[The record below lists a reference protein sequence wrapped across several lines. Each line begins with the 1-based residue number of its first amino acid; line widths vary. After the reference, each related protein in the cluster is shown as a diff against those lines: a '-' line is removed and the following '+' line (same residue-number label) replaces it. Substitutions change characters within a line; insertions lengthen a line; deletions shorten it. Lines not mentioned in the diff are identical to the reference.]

1 MAKLSISKAFTKLLE
16 NGFTQAD
23 IDAAENHSVKRDFF
37 LPSHITRVN
46 GDKETLEKRVYGGA
60 SDSQGRWIADKVG
73 TIIKEEGKP
82 EKRVVAW
89 AVVYE
94 VNEGTAE
101 APNWVA
107 RESLSKSFLLTRSRI
122 DVNGVAI
129 APKGDVRQWADK
141 NILSGVLDKE
151 WTAKLAEELNR
162 RGLLLTAEE
171 FRLARKADGKPFDVP
186 FTHPHFAD
194 TYTF

>member
-171 FRLARKADGKPFDVP
+171 FRLNRKADGKPFDVP

>member
-1 MAKLSISKAFTKLLE
+1 MAKLSISKAFNNLLA

-23 IDAAENHSVKRDFF
+23 IDAADTHSVKRDFF
-37 LPSHITRVN
+37 LCSRITRVN
-46 GDKETLEKRVYGGA
+46 GDEEIIEKRVYGGA
-60 SDSQGRWIADKVG
+60 TDSNGQWVADKVG
-73 TIIKEEGKP
+73 TVIKEEGKP
-82 EKRVVAW
+82 EKRVVSW
-89 AVVYE
+89 AVVYQT
-94 VNEGTAE
+94 NEGTAE

-107 RESLSKSFLLTRSRI
+107 RESISKSFLLTRSRI
-122 DVNGVAI
+122 DANGVAVT
-129 APKGDVRQWADK
+129 PKGDVRQWADK

-162 RGLLLTAEE
+162 RGLILTAEE
-171 FRLARKADGKPFDVP
+171 FRLNRKTDGKPFDVP

>member
-122 DVNGVAI
+122 DANGVAI

-162 RGLLLTAEE
+162 RGLLLAAEE
-171 FRLARKADGKPFDVP
+171 FRLNRKADGKPFDVP

>member
-122 DVNGVAI
+122 DANGVAI

-171 FRLARKADGKPFDVP
+171 FRLNRKADGKPFDVP

>member
-1 MAKLSISKAFTKLLE
+1 MAKMTIAKAYNELLAQ
-16 NGFTQAD
+16 GFTQAD
-23 IDAAENHSVKRDFF
+23 IDAADTHSVKRDYF
-37 LPSHITRVN
+37 LPSHITRVS
-46 GDKETLEKRVYGGA
+46 GDKEVLEKRVYGGA
-60 SDSQGRWIADKVG
+60 SDPTGKWVADKVG
-73 TIIKEEGKP
+73 ILIKEEGKP
-82 EKRVVAW
+82 EKRVVSW
-89 AVVYE
+89 AVVYQT
-94 VNEGTAE
+94 NEGTAE

-122 DVNGVAI
+122 DANGVAI

-171 FRLARKADGKPFDVP
+171 FRLNRKADGKPFDVP

>member
-23 IDAAENHSVKRDFF
+23 IDTAENHSVKRDFF

>member
-60 SDSQGRWIADKVG
+60 SDPQGRWIADKVG

>member
-1 MAKLSISKAFTKLLE
+1 MAKMTISKAYNELLAQ
-16 NGFTQAD
+16 GFTQAD
-23 IDAAENHSVKRDFF
+23 IDAADTHSVKRDFF
-37 LPSHITRVN
+37 LPSRVKHVN
-46 GDKETLEKRVYGGA
+46 GDEETLEKRVYGGA
-60 SDSQGRWIADKVG
+60 SDPTGKWVADKVG
-73 TIIKEEGKP
+73 ILIKEEGKP
-82 EKRVVAW
+82 EKRVVSW
-89 AVVYE
+89 AVVYQT
-94 VNEGTAE
+94 NEGTAE

-122 DVNGVAI
+122 DANGVAI
-129 APKGDVRQWADK
+129 SPKGDVRQWADK

-171 FRLARKADGKPFDVP
+171 FRLNRKADGKPFDVP
-186 FTHPHFAD
+186 FVHPHFAD